1 MDENIND
8 SKSYIWSSFYE
19 NIVSGIQLYKK
30 SITISLIIF
39 KKPRKMTNNFFNNSF
54 TRSSGHHQHFVVF
67 FQDFRFSSKKSQ
79 IQEKLAKKIIYCTI
93 NFRSEN
99 LTHFTNLNSLDIEK
113 NMLPQQSQKF
123 FSLYK
128 FSSKHLP
135 GVRKI
140 IRTAPFLD
148 AQELNSRST
157 LKANVC
163 KFSYICL
170 RKFLFQRRS
179 KILSGGVWGD

>member
-1 MDENIND
+1 M
-8 SKSYIWSSFYE
+8 
-19 NIVSGIQLYKK
+19 VSGIQLYKK

-54 TRSSGHHQHFVVF
+54 TRSGGHHQHFVVF

-79 IQEKLAKKIIYCTI
+79 IQEKLAKKITYCTI

-99 LTHFTNLNSLDIEK
+99 LIHFTNFNSLD
-113 NMLPQQSQKF
+113 MLPQHTQKP

-128 FSSKHLP
+128 FSSKHLA
-135 GVRKI
+135 GVRKKI
-140 IRTAPFLD
+140 FTAPFLD

-163 KFSYICL
+163 KFSCICL

-179 KILSGGVWGD
+179 KLLSGGVWGD